1 MDGNL
6 STCGWQVPQGARL
19 NSSQD
24 VFSLTSFVPSAF
36 GDMPHSAMMRLIF
49 MGTESQNGQA
59 GETNPWALQCT
70 LQACIQTVS
79 SKVVNGT
86 LYENITD
93 SKLNDTIIDMTR
105 GSGDYPVYL
114 SGSDAQQE
122 PYQLSMGA
130 MLSIRGW
137 FSALFANGSAVRTAD
152 AFTRSI
158 TDADRAVV
166 VNLTVGIS
174 SGETFF
180 DSDIVTAFYW
190 NYYEYSDGLR
200 MLMSDLAVSMTT
212 AFRGFNGVE
221 SIQGKSLTLE
231 SYVHVRWGFAVF
243 PISVVIFTAFFLLL
257 AIYRTR
263 QSQTILWKNS
273 ALAILFYGIDYVTRT
288 QHEVVEV
295 VNKKK

>member
-1 MDGNL
+1 ML
-6 STCGWQVPQGARL
+6 TVQLFARL
-19 NSSQD
+19 
-24 VFSLTSFVPSAF
+24 
-36 GDMPHSAMMRLIF
+36 
-49 MGTESQNGQA
+49 
-59 GETNPWALQCT
+59 
-70 LQACIQTVS
+70 
-79 SKVVNGT
+79 
-86 LYENITD
+86 
-93 SKLNDTIIDMTR
+93 
-105 GSGDYPVYL
+105 
-114 SGSDAQQE
+114 
-122 PYQLSMGA
+122 
-130 MLSIRGW
+130 
-137 FSALFANGSAVRTAD
+137 
-152 AFTRSI
+152 